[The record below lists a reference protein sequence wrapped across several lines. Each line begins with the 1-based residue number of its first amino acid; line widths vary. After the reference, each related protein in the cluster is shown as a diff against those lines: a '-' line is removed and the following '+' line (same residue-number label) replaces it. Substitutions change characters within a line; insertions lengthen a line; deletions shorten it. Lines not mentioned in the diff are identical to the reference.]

1 MEQPLSLY
9 RLLDEPVPAA
19 RIQLVNA
26 NDLRLAH
33 VAWQAVLLRLLRNPR
48 HSAALQYRLSQL
60 CEHVEKQ
67 FQGTSVG
74 LFWHTAGLVAEAIA
88 RNHLPLHRGQ
98 RLGTWMQLEKAFRRL
113 RRSIDQGAP
122 VIPDRQV
129 NCGLLHLI
137 QHCHPVSPELAEAQT
152 MANLETWLNGEPDPD
167 LQLPEPDDAIMDMVT
182 RYLTNPADSVLPADT
197 GR

>member
-9 RLLDEPVPAA
+9 RLLDEPVPAD
-19 RIQLVNA
+19 RMEDV
-26 NDLRLAH
+26 DTDRLRLAH
-33 VAWQAVLLRLLRNPR
+33 ATWQSILLRLLRDPR
-48 HSAALQYRLSQL
+48 QPAVLQYRLSQL

-74 LFWHTAGLVAEAIA
+74 LFWHTAGLVTEAIA
-88 RNHLPLHRGQ
+88 RDHLHLHRGQ

-113 RRSIDQGAP
+113 RRNLASGAP
-122 VIPDRQV
+122 VVPDRPV

-152 MANLETWLNGEPDPD
+152 MANLEKWLNGEPDPD
-167 LQLPEPDDAIMDMVT
+167 LQLPEPDEAMMDMVT
-182 RYLTNPADSVLPADT
+182 RYLSNPADEPVSEP
-197 GR
+197 G